1 MSPTRAAIG
10 ALFLAVLFL
19 AGDAH
24 AQIAK
29 MVAGRGYFGVSAGAI
44 IPDDVHSNISGADS
58 ASVDL
63 SFDAGAAFTGFVGY
77 RFTDQ
82 LTGEAELGYA
92 TADTDRVTGVING
105 VGVDAPVNGHFN
117 SVLFFGNALWTPP
130 LKLAGFS
137 PYLGGGLGFASTDSS
152 VSTVGGA
159 AVGANNSETDFAAQF
174 ILGADYQV
182 TDQFAIGGRYRF
194 VWINSGSTTARG
206 GDLVNQDDFTAHVLM
221 VTGKLRF

>member
-1 MSPTRAAIG
+1 MSATRAAII
-10 ALFLAVLFL
+10 ALFLAVPFL
-19 AGDAH
+19 ANDAH

-58 ASVDL
+58 GSVDL
-63 SFDAGAAFTGFVGY
+63 SFDTGPAFTGFVGY

-82 LTGEAELGYA
+82 FTGEAELGYA
-92 TADTDRVTGVING
+92 TADTDKVTGVING
-105 VGVDAPVNGHFN
+105 VGVSAPVDGHFN

-130 LKLAGFS
+130 VKLAGFS

-152 VSTVGGA
+152 VSRVGGV
-159 AVGANNSETDFAAQF
+159 AVGASHSETDFAAQL
-174 ILGADYQV
+174 ILGADYQL

-194 VWINSGSTTARG
+194 VWVNSGSTTASG

-221 VTGKLRF
+221 VTGKIRF